1 MSDAN
6 STKTPNGDDCYEVAA
21 DDVAFALAFS
31 ESSVAVLLG
40 AGVVFEA
47 GHDDD
52 VQRSVG
58 LPVAAAVESMA
69 SGFARR
75 CG

>member
-1 MSDAN
+1 MEHFA
-6 STKTPNGDDCYEVAA
+6 GDGSLEAA

-52 VQRSVG
+52 V
-58 LPVAAAVESMA
+58 
-69 SGFARR
+69 
-75 CG
+75 